1 MKVYMRSQCILFLIF
16 ITMTALL
23 VGCQKST
30 ADIERSAAVIPA
42 DARVGV
48 VPFSA
53 PKTTSE
59 LIVGRLPQKQG
70 IAAPDELQG
79 LDTLLRSSLQVIPRT
94 YAWLPAPLSIH
105 YAEYHDAERPQALQH
120 WIEYGREFKV
130 DFLLVPQIL
139 NWHQR
144 EGSRAGV
151 TRAAHVRAEF
161 FLIDVRGQRLFR
173 HSVYEE
179 EQVGLVEDFLQV
191 GTFFKRGAGWVT
203 AEELTQEAIAK
214 ALREL
219 GVE

>member
-1 MKVYMRSQCILFLIF
+1 MKLSMPLSCACLLILIS
-16 ITMTALL
+16 MTTLL
-23 VGCQKST
+23 VACQKST
-30 ADIERSAAVIPA
+30 ADIDRSASVIPA
-42 DARVGV
+42 DVRIGV

-53 PKTTSE
+53 PQTTSE
-59 LIVGRLPQKQG
+59 LIVGRLPRKQS
-70 IAAPDELQG
+70 IAAPDELKG
-79 LDTLLRSSLQVIPRT
+79 LDALLRTSLQVIPRT
-94 YAWLPAPLSIH
+94 YEWLAMPLSIH
-105 YAEYHDAERPQALQH
+105 FAEHHEAERPQALLA

-139 NWHQR
+139 NWRQR

-203 AEELTQEAIAK
+203 AEELTQEAITK
-214 ALREL
+214 AIDDL
-219 GVE
+219 GLE